1 VSWRSNDLDAKLCR
15 TSGLVLTMH
24 AVQQP
29 GRTIVPTLRYRDVAA
44 AVDWLCTAFGFER
57 HLVVPGED
65 GAIQYAELT
74 FGDGMIMLGPVQD
87 SAFDKLMTQP
97 ADAGGAETQICYLFV
112 ADAGEHCDRA
122 KAAGAEIVLDIT
134 EEDGAGRGYSCRDL
148 EGHIWNFGTYNPW
161 KRRSVQVEQ
170 LGPLHRRS
178 IGGRGLRRAAA
189 VAGLLVTM
197 AASALAVE
205 WALGATNWASLESEP
220 AAVTG
225 AAAVP
230 ITKSDED
237 QLARAMKDFREQLA
251 KERSAKEAAE
261 RGAHTA
267 REQLAQ
273 ERQAK
278 EVAERAK
285 EAAERAAKEAR
296 EQLAKIGAEQAAGD
310 MRELREQLA
319 RERISL
325 ATAQRIAQETREQ
338 LALAERAAQAIQ
350 EQLAAERSVREA
362 AEHANRQ
369 AQEQSAEQDTERAK
383 QAREKAAK
391 ERAANEARERQRN
404 ARRPAPRP
412 QATAGPAGG
421 ITPLTVWPR

>member
-1 VSWRSNDLDAKLCR
+1 
-15 TSGLVLTMH
+15 MH
-24 AVQQP
+24 AVQEP

-65 GAIQYAELT
+65 GAIHYAELT

-87 SAFDKLMTQP
+87 LAFDKLMTQP

-148 EGHIWNFGTYNPW
+148 EGHIWNFGTYDPW
-161 KRRSVQVEQ
+161 KRRSVQAEQ
-170 LGPLHRRS
+170 LGPAHRRS
-178 IGGRGLRRAAA
+178 IGGRGLSLAAA

-197 AASALAVE
+197 AASALAVA
-205 WALGATNWASLESEP
+205 WALGPTNWASFESEP

-225 AAAVP
+225 AAAVA
-230 ITKSDED
+230 IAKSDEE
-237 QLARAMKDFREQLA
+237 QVARAREAERAKDFREQLA
-251 KERSAKEAAE
+251 RERNAKEAAE
-261 RGAHTA
+261 RRAQVA

-273 ERQAK
+273 ERHAK
-278 EVAERAK
+278 DVAERAK
-285 EAAERAAKEAR
+285 EAAERTAKEAR
-296 EQLAKIGAEQAAGD
+296 ERLAEVGAEQAAGE

-319 RERISL
+319 RERLAL
-325 ATAQRIAQETREQ
+325 ATAQRVVLETREQ
-338 LALAERAAQAIQ
+338 LALAERAAEAMQ
-350 EQLAAERSVREA
+350 EELAAER
-362 AEHANRQ
+362 ANQR
-369 AQEQSAEQDTERAK
+369 AQGQSTKEDAERAK
-383 QAREKAAK
+383 QTREKAAK
-391 ERAANEARERQRN
+391 EKAANEAQARQRN

>member
-1 VSWRSNDLDAKLCR
+1 
-15 TSGLVLTMH
+15 MH
-24 AVQQP
+24 AVQEP

-65 GAIQYAELT
+65 GAIHYAELT

-161 KRRSVQVEQ
+161 KRRSVQAEQ
-170 LGPLHRRS
+170 LGPPHRRV
-178 IGGRGLRRAAA
+178 IGGRGLRLAAA

-197 AASALAVE
+197 AAWALAVA
-205 WALGATNWASLESEP
+205 WALGPTNWAPLEFGP
-220 AAVTG
+220 AEVTG
-225 AAAVP
+225 AVAVA
-230 ITKSDED
+230 IAKSDEE
-237 QLARAMKDFREQLA
+237 QVARAREAERAKDFREQLA
-251 KERSAKEAAE
+251 KERNAKEVAE
-261 RGAHTA
+261 RGAQAT

-278 EVAERAK
+278 EVAERGK
-285 EAAERAAKEAR
+285 ETAERAAKEAR
-296 EQLAKIGAEQAAGD
+296 EQLAKIGAEQAASEV
-310 MRELREQLA
+310 RELREQLA
-319 RERISL
+319 REKL
-325 ATAQRIAQETREQ
+325 ALASAQRVAQETQEQ
-338 LALAERAAQAIQ
+338 LALTERAAQAMQ

-362 AEHANRQ
+362 AEDTNRQ
-369 AQEQSAEQDTERAK
+369 AQGQSTKQDTERAK
-383 QAREKAAK
+383 QTREKAAK
-391 ERAANEARERQRN
+391 ERAANEAQARQRN

-412 QATAGPAGG
+412 QATAAPAGG